1 MACIL
6 LILMLFG
13 GLILLFGLGYLIGHL
28 LKLDKYYED
37 MQKHISKGIQRQ
49 NNEDDQNYIN

>member
-1 MACIL
+1 MAYIV

-28 LKLDKYYED
+28 LKLDKYL
-37 MQKHISKGIQRQ
+37 KG
-49 NNEDDQNYIN
+49 NQNYNNLGYRL